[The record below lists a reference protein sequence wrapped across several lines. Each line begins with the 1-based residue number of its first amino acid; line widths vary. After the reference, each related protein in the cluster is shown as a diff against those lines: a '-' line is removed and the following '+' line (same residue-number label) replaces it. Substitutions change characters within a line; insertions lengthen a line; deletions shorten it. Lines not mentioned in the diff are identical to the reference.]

1 MTQDGVR
8 RQVVG
13 MTISTCL
20 TANGVTISSTY
31 GASQSPNDVPP
42 KAIARPLKKKNSR
55 DYSMLTPGAN
65 CSRTGPDQ
73 MSKTDVN
80 CLETGC
86 F

>member
-20 TANGVTISSTY
+20 TANGVTISSTC
-31 GASQSPNDVPP
+31 GASQSPNDVTP
-42 KAIARPLKKKNSR
+42 KAIARPLKKINSR

-65 CSRTGPDQ
+65 CSSTGPDQ